1 MINDVSKIVEN
12 FLSSIE
18 KKVLD
23 LQLQVENLLAK
34 NREYDE
40 IERVIEALQES
51 KINFSIDF
59 LNKDTKEIV
68 ELLERVIPD
77 KERIN
82 FYLAQIT
89 NYYYLYET
97 DLLDK
102 DVTKDQTGFA
112 EQALSDLVEELK
124 EYQSKIDVVKNR
136 QIIKELNQLEERIIA
151 FGSKFSY
158 IEDQDE
164 IIDLDLFTELMEDSR
179 LAEEEKVALLKLVI
193 MSNAKSYEKQL
204 LAKDTDIKV
213 AIEQKQE
220 EVLAELE
227 ELTTESVV
235 TTLDQETLDKINKL
249 LSDPEVIRRLVKII
263 EDTQEIGISIEG
275 RAIVE
280 DQQDIVDEAVQIA
293 REEIIELI
301 SDQKTETPEE
311 ALDIFMEENDDE
323 LFNAQVTFEELF
335 GDEEKEPSDTNVDEY
350 LELIQ
355 RGIEF
360 YDQNKKLLL
369 HMTTAEKESIDNYAR
384 SLYQNKNNR
393 TIVYKSKNF
402 DGNNKSII
410 RDATY
415 EISTLL
421 HMFEQLETNNKL
433 TNDVIIKTGR
443 RISEIIESIELS
455 KENELELPVD
465 TKETTT
471 QKGAIYFLEKGT
483 SKNRTFYE
491 DEIGIDSYSKGIS
504 SSYYKELLFQ
514 LEQIENRANVRI
526 PSLKPNH
533 GKTYP
538 YTSEFGVRFISGT
551 RTSTY
556 FIPVGTDDAIIVGVR
571 FIDTGDEYRKTL
583 ENRLKKHSARIED
596 LIEKINT
603 APDKEEARRI
613 ASEIKKI
620 LSQDDKDK
628 SDTSEIDSMFTVPPV
643 IIEPPKKL

>member
-179 LAEEEKVALLKLVI
+179 LVEEEKVALLKLVI

-263 EDTQEIGISIEG
+263 EDTQEIGISIDG

-455 KENELELPVD
+455 KENELDLPVD
-465 TKETTT
+465 TKETTA

>member
-455 KENELELPVD
+455 KENELDLPVD
-465 TKETTT
+465 TKETTA